1 MIDIKVPFPFF
12 TMMALMLPL
21 LEMSSHFVCLTTR
34 FACLSFQMLKLF
46 TIPVE
51 LFFHPLVGPFEL
63 LGIKLS
69 IRELTL

>member
-34 FACLSFQMLKLF
+34 FACLSFQMLTLF